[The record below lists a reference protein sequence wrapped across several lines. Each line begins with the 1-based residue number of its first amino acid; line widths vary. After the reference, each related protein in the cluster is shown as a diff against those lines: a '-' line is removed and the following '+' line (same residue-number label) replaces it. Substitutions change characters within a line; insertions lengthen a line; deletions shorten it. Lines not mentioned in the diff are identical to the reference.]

1 VKMKGIY
8 YVIIAAALAVAV
20 AVVVALPKSGKV
32 AEATTVT
39 VDSGKCATV
48 VVVTPCSGVAPTAP
62 ASSTAPGASSGW
74 KLPPWLGTPFARYT
88 LYSIASAGAVLLLM
102 WLKRRFLWEGKR
114 MLQAT
119 IVVVAAFGMLLT
131 YLFQDK
137 GASSLNPLNVGG
149 GIGLVYMLANLAFQV
164 WVKKL

>member
-1 VKMKGIY
+1 MKGIY
-8 YVIIAAALAVAV
+8 YALIAAALAVAV
-20 AVVVALPKSGKV
+20 AVVVALPKSGTV
-32 AEATTVT
+32 EATTVT
-39 VDSGKCATV
+39 VDSGKSTTV
-48 VVVTPCSGVAPTAP
+48 VVVAPCSGATPTAP

-88 LYSIASAGAVLLLM
+88 LYVIASAGAVLLLT
-102 WLKRRFLWEGKR
+102 WVKRRFLWEGKR

-137 GASSLNPLNVGG
+137 GASILSNPLNIGG
-149 GIGLVYMLANLAFQV
+149 GIGLVYMLANLAFQM